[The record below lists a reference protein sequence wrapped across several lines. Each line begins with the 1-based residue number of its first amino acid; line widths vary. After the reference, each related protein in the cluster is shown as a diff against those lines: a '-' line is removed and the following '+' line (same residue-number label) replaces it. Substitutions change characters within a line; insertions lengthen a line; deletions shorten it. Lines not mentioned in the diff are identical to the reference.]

1 MIPIKIERREPVM
14 RWIPVTERLPEEGVE
29 VLVTHWGF
37 LYIAKYEV
45 FSDGVGR
52 WSECVEGRLIDEVTA
67 WMPLPE
73 PWKGEER

>member
-1 MIPIKIERREPVM
+1 MNK
-14 RWIPVTERLPEEGVE
+14 WISVTKGMPEEEVE
-29 VLVTHWGF
+29 VLVTSWEF

-52 WSECVEGRLIDEVTA
+52 WSECVEGRFIDEVTA

-73 PWKGEER
+73 PYREEVTE